1 MAVRRCLILQALEM
15 IRAGFWRPVE
25 TVENESDA
33 ALQSLGGIALLPET
47 RLRVVVMA
55 ERSKAS
61 SSREDIEGERAHEE
75 AAWGVAEAS
84 DTAAE
89 EAVEAAQQ
97 HQRAQGARVTGT
109 VCCGHATSELLIAIH
124 EFQPQLLVLGA
135 KGYHAPPD
143 AELGHVARTLMDH
156 VPCSALIVWP

>member
-1 MAVRRCLILQALEM
+1 MSGQSGGLGLPGTRHGCRVPVLVAKRSPVRDYRTLLTLD
-15 IRAGFWRPVE
+15 GS
-25 TVENESDA
+25 THSDV

-47 RLRVVVMA
+47 RIRVVVMA
-55 ERSKAS
+55 ECSKAS
-61 SSREDIEGERAHEE
+61 STREDIEGERAHEE
-75 AAWGVAEAS
+75 ADWGGAEAS

-124 EFQPQLLVLGA
+124 EFQP
-135 KGYHAPPD
+135 
-143 AELGHVARTLMDH
+143 
-156 VPCSALIVWP
+156 